1 MRGFFVYIC
10 TNILT
15 MLITDRSTCRAHFRE
30 FLKMCCSLEKG
41 KRYFVQWLSLEMDS
55 YVHNTE
61 VLRLNSFNVVLGAIK
76 VLTVEPES
84 MRL

>member
-1 MRGFFVYIC
+1 
-10 TNILT
+10 
-15 MLITDRSTCRAHFRE
+15 
-30 FLKMCCSLEKG
+30 MCCSLEKG

-61 VLRLNSFNVVLGAIK
+61 VLRLNSFNLVLGAIK

-84 MRL
+84 MVLNSL